1 MAEPVRKC
9 AGCRLR
15 VQGVR
20 PLDDGLSYCAKCVA
34 RIEEQALAQDDPT
47 DEQHE
52 DAAPEAEPI
61 LEEPQVTSTASPE
74 NPAAPENAPAIGR
87 QARPPADRGTT
98 TTRSGAD
105 DALTQALERERAD
118 LLERRKQLES
128 EIQRLEGDIQAING
142 RVDHVDALLEPE
154 AASAAA

>member
-47 DEQHE
+47 DEQYE
-52 DAAPEAEPI
+52 DTAPEAEPI
-61 LEEPQVTSTASPE
+61 VEEPQVTSTASPE
-74 NPAAPENAPAIGR
+74 NPAAPEGAPAISR
-87 QARPPADRGTT
+87 QARPPADRGTIT
-98 TTRSGAD
+98 GTGAD
-105 DALTQALERERAD
+105 DPLAQALNRERAN
-118 LLERRKQLES
+118 LFERRKQLES
-128 EIQRLEGDIQAING
+128 EIQRLEGDIQAISR

-154 AASAAA
+154 AATAAA